1 MKIAIAGG
9 GTGGHISPAIAVAE
23 IILEEFPGAVVDF
36 IATPRP
42 VDRRMYK
49 QFESM
54 VHTLDPPRIDRGFSD
69 KFLFPIRATRSFFRA
84 RRLLRE
90 LDSSVLFSTGG
101 YSSFFP
107 VVAARSLGIPSLIH
121 ESNSI
126 PGRANRLAA
135 SFANKILI
143 GFESASLRFKKKPV
157 VLTGNPVRPTLERIE
172 KREARNQLGIP
183 PEGTVILF
191 LGGSQGAKAINDI
204 ALQVPEG
211 VHCIL
216 QCGSRDI
223 ERVML
228 ESRENNRITVYD
240 FVDNPA
246 LLYSAADIAVARSG
260 AMTTA
265 ELSWFRI
272 PSIYIPYP
280 FAADNHQKWNAAS
293 IAEKGGAIEINQD
306 GLEPD
311 VLWKIVI
318 GLLENTS
325 EMDKM
330 KTALAEMMPV
340 NPATVIARDIL
351 ALSDEGVF

>member
-1 MKIAIAGG
+1 MKIAIVGG

-23 IILEEFPGAVVDF
+23 AVWEEFPETVVDF

-42 VDRRMYK
+42 VDRRMYLE
-49 QFESM
+49 FSDA
-54 VHTLDPPRIDRGFSD
+54 VHTLNPPRIDRGFSD
-69 KFLFPIRATRSFFRA
+69 QFLFPIRAIRSFFRA
-84 RRLLRE
+84 RRLLSE

-101 YSSFFP
+101 YSSFFS

-135 SFANKILI
+135 SFASRILT
-143 GFESASLRFKKKPV
+143 GFESASSRFRKPV
-157 VLTGNPVRPTLERIE
+157 ILTGNPVRPTLEMIE
-172 KREARNQLGIP
+172 KREARNHLGVP
-183 PEGTVILF
+183 PEGTIILF

-204 ALQVPEG
+204 ALKVPQG
-211 VHCIL
+211 VHSLL
-216 QCGSRDI
+216 QCGSRDK
-223 ERVML
+223 ERVL
-228 ESRENNRITVYD
+228 QESKGIDSITVVD
-240 FVDNPA
+240 FIDNPA

-272 PSIYIPYP
+272 PTIYIPYP
-280 FAADNHQKWNAAS
+280 FAADNHQEWNAME
-293 IAEKGGAIEINQD
+293 IADKGGAIKIDQD

-311 VLWKIVI
+311 VLWKMAI
-318 GLLENTS
+318 GLLENIS
-325 EMDKM
+325 EIDRM

-340 NPATVIARDIL
+340 NPATVIAREIL
-351 ALSDEGVF
+351 ALSEES

>member
-23 IILEEFPGAVVDF
+23 IILEEFPGATVDF

-42 VDRRMYK
+42 VDKRMYER
-49 QFESM
+49 FENM

-69 KFLFPIRATRSFFRA
+69 KFLFPIRAIRSFFRA

-107 VVAARSLGIPSLIH
+107 IVAARSLGIPSLIH

-126 PGRANRLAA
+126 PGLANRLAA
-135 SFANKILI
+135 TLANKVLI
-143 GFESASLRFKKKPV
+143 GFESASSRFKKRTV
-157 VLTGNPVRPTLERIE
+157 VLTGNPVRSTLERIE
-172 KREARNQLGIP
+172 KREAQSQLGIP
-183 PEGTVILF
+183 PDRTVILF

-211 VHCIL
+211 VHSLL
-216 QCGSRDI
+216 QCGSRDK
-223 ERVML
+223 ERVVL
-228 ESRENNRITVYD
+228 ESRGNNRITVVD
-240 FVDNPA
+240 FIDNPA

-280 FAADNHQKWNAAS
+280 YAADNHQKWNAAS
-293 IAEKGGAIEINQD
+293 IVQKGGAIEIDQD
-306 GLEPD
+306 GLESET
-311 VLWKIVI
+311 LWKMVI
-318 GLLENTS
+318 ELLENTP

-330 KTALAEMMPV
+330 KIALAEMMPV
-340 NPATVIARDIL
+340 NPATVIAENIL
-351 ALSDEGVF
+351 ALSEGS

>member
-1 MKIAIAGG
+1 
-9 GTGGHISPAIAVAE
+9 
-23 IILEEFPGAVVDF
+23 
-36 IATPRP
+36 
-42 VDRRMYK
+42 
-49 QFESM
+49 
-54 VHTLDPPRIDRGFSD
+54 
-69 KFLFPIRATRSFFRA
+69 
-84 RRLLRE
+84 
-90 LDSSVLFSTGG
+90 
-101 YSSFFP
+101 P

-135 SFANKILI
+135 SFASRILI
-143 GFESASLRFKKKPV
+143 GFESASSRFKKKPV

-183 PEGTVILF
+183 AEGTVILF

-204 ALQVPEG
+204 AMQVPEG
-211 VHCIL
+211 VHSLL
-216 QCGSRDI
+216 QCGSRDM
-223 ERVML
+223 ERVIL
-228 ESRENNRITVYD
+228 ESRGNNRITVVD
-240 FVDNPA
+240 FVDNPG

-293 IAEKGGAIEINQD
+293 IVQKGGAIEIDQD
-306 GLEPD
+306 GLEPE
-311 VLWKIVI
+311 VLWEMII

-325 EMDKM
+325 EIDKM
-330 KTALAEMMPV
+330 KIALAEMMPV

-351 ALSDEGVF
+351 ALSEGS

>member
-23 IILEEFPGAVVDF
+23 IILEEYPGASVDF

-49 QFESM
+49 QFEGM
-54 VHTLDPPRIDRGFSD
+54 VHTLNPPRIDRGISD
-69 KFLFPIRATRSFFRA
+69 RLLFPFRAVRSFFRA

-90 LDSSVLFSTGG
+90 LNSSVLFSTGG

-107 VVAARSLGIPSLIH
+107 VIAARSLGIPSLIH

-126 PGRANRLAA
+126 PGRANKLAA
-135 SFANKILI
+135 TFANKILT
-143 GFESASLRFKKKPV
+143 GFESASLQFKKPV
-157 VLTGNPVRPTLERIE
+157 ILSGNPVRPTLRRIDT
-172 KREARNQLGIP
+172 KEARNHLGVP
-183 PEGTVILF
+183 VESTVILF
-191 LGGSQGAKAINDI
+191 LGGSQGAKAISDI
-204 ALQVPEG
+204 AMKVPEG
-211 VHCIL
+211 FHSLL
-216 QCGSRDI
+216 QCGSRDR

-228 ESRENNRITVYD
+228 ESKGNNRITVID
-240 FVDNPA
+240 FIDNPA

-280 FAADNHQKWNAAS
+280 YAADNHQKWNAAS
-293 IAEKGGAIEINQD
+293 IAQMGGAIEIDQD
-306 GLEPD
+306 GLGSD
-311 VLWKIVI
+311 VLWKMAVE
-318 GLLENTS
+318 LLGNTS
-325 EMDKM
+325 KMDNM
-330 KTALAEMMPV
+330 KTALEKIMPV
-340 NPATVIARDIL
+340 NPATVIAREIL
-351 ALSDEGVF
+351 ALSEES

>member
-23 IILEEFPGAVVDF
+23 IILEEYPGAAVDF

-49 QFESM
+49 QFEGM
-54 VHTLDPPRIDRGFSD
+54 VHTLNPPRIDRGISD
-69 KFLFPIRATRSFFRA
+69 RFLFPIRAIRSFFRA
-84 RRLLRE
+84 RSLLRR
-90 LDSSVLFSTGG
+90 LGSSVLFSTGG

-135 SFANKILI
+135 TFACRILV
-143 GFESASLRFKKKPV
+143 GFESASSQFKKSV
-157 VLTGNPVRPTLERIE
+157 ILTGNPVRPTLKRIE
-172 KREARNQLGIP
+172 MKEARNHLGVP
-183 PEGTVILF
+183 AESTVILF
-191 LGGSQGAKAINDI
+191 LGGSQGAKAISDI
-204 ALQVPEG
+204 ALKVPEG
-211 VHCIL
+211 VHSLL
-216 QCGSRDI
+216 QCGSRDK

-228 ESRENNRITVYD
+228 ESRGNSRITVVD

-280 FAADNHQKWNAAS
+280 YAADNHQKWNAAS
-293 IAEKGGAIEINQD
+293 IVQMGGALEIDQD
-306 GLEPD
+306 GLGSD
-311 VLWKIVI
+311 VLWKMAIE
-318 GLLENTS
+318 LLENTS

-330 KTALAEMMPV
+330 KTALAKIMPV
-340 NPATVIARDIL
+340 NPAIVIAREIL
-351 ALSDEGVF
+351 ALCEESGY

>member
-1 MKIAIAGG
+1 MKITIAGG
-9 GTGGHISPAIAVAE
+9 GTGGLISPAIAVAE
-23 IILEEFPGAVVDF
+23 ILLEEFPEFTVDF

-42 VDRRMYK
+42 VGRRMYK
-49 QFESM
+49 QFERM

-69 KFLFPIRATRSFFRA
+69 KFFFPIRAARSFFRA
-84 RRLLRE
+84 RRLLSE
-90 LDSSVLFSTGG
+90 LESSVLFSTGG

-135 SFANKILI
+135 TFANKILV
-143 GFESASLRFKKKPV
+143 GFESASSRFRKPV
-157 VLTGNPVRPTLERIE
+157 VLIGNPVRPTLERIE
-172 KREARNQLGIP
+172 KGEARNHLGVP
-183 PEGTVILF
+183 PEATVILF

-211 VHCIL
+211 VHSLL
-216 QCGSRDI
+216 QCGSSDM
-223 ERVML
+223 ERVIL
-228 ESRENNRITVYD
+228 ESRGNKRITVVD

-280 FAADNHQKWNAAS
+280 YAVDNHQKWNAAS
-293 IAEKGGAIEINQD
+293 IALKGGAIEIDQE
-306 GLEPD
+306 GLEAEA
-311 VLWKIVI
+311 LWKMVI
-318 GLLENTS
+318 GLLENTP
-325 EMDKM
+325 EMDRM
-330 KTALAEMMPV
+330 KIALTEMMPE
-340 NPATVIARDIL
+340 NPARIIVSEIL
-351 ALSDEGVF
+351 DVSAESEFK

>member
-23 IILEEFPGAVVDF
+23 IILEESPGASVDF

-49 QFESM
+49 EFENM
-54 VHTLDPPRIDRGFSD
+54 VHTLDPPRIDRGFSE
-69 KFLFPIRATRSFFRA
+69 KFLFPIRAIRSFFRA

-90 LDSSVLFSTGG
+90 LDSSVLLSTGG

-135 SFANKILI
+135 SFANKILV
-143 GFESASLRFKKKPV
+143 GFKSASPYFKNKPV
-157 VLTGNPVRPTLERIE
+157 VLTGNPVRSTLKSIER
-172 KREARNQLGIP
+172 REARIQLGIP
-183 PEGTVILF
+183 PEGAVILF

-204 ALQVPEG
+204 AMQVPEG
-211 VHCIL
+211 VHTLL
-216 QCGSRDI
+216 QCGSRDM
-223 ERVML
+223 ERVIL
-228 ESRENNRITVYD
+228 ESRGNNRITVVD
-240 FVDNPA
+240 FIDNPA

-280 FAADNHQKWNAAS
+280 YAADNHQKWNAAS
-293 IAEKGGAIEINQD
+293 IAEKGGAIEIDQD

-311 VLWKIVI
+311 ALWKMVL
-318 GLLENTS
+318 GLLENPS
-325 EMDKM
+325 SMDKM
-330 KTALAEMMPV
+330 KISLAEMMPV
-340 NPATVIARDIL
+340 NPAAVIARDIL
-351 ALSDEGVF
+351 ALSEGS

>member
-23 IILEEFPGAVVDF
+23 IIFKEFPEVTVDF

-42 VDRRMYK
+42 VDRRMYR

-54 VHTLDPPRIDRGFSD
+54 VHTLDPPRIDRGFSE
-69 KFLFPIRATRSFFRA
+69 KLLFPIRAIRSFIRI

-90 LDSSVLFSTGG
+90 LDSSALLSTGG

-107 VVAARSLGIPSLIH
+107 VVAARSLGIPSVIH

-135 SFANKILI
+135 TFANKILI
-143 GFESASLRFKKKPV
+143 GFESASSYFKKKPV

-183 PEGTVILF
+183 PESTVILL

-204 ALQVPEG
+204 AVKVPEG
-211 VHCIL
+211 VYSLL
-216 QCGSRDI
+216 QCGSRDKD
-223 ERVML
+223 RVIR
-228 ESRENNRITVYD
+228 ESRGNNRITVVD
-240 FVDNPA
+240 FTDNPA

-280 FAADNHQKWNAAS
+280 YAADNHQKWNAAS
-293 IAEKGGAIEINQD
+293 IAEKGGAIEIDQD

-311 VLWKIVI
+311 DVWKMIT
-318 GLLENTS
+318 GLLGNPS
-325 EMDKM
+325 SMDKM
-330 KTALAEMMPV
+330 KIALAEMMPV
-340 NPATVIARDIL
+340 NPAAVIARNIL
-351 ALSDEGVF
+351 ALSEES